1 MQKGKG
7 KLVKK
12 KKSNVQFLDSRDVY
26 ASLDLNVLSL
36 ELLKC
41 SRWQLVAV
49 YIHKGCETE

>member
-12 KKSNVQFLDSRDVY
+12 KKKKKSNFQFLDSRDVY

-41 SRWQLVAV
+41 SLWQLVAV
-49 YIHKGCETE
+49 